1 MTWLWR
7 SRRPCWWYW
16 RETCRMMTLKTSCMR
31 YDVLS
36 RCVPQGLS
44 NLEMIVFSLGAFL
57 VDWEHPCPGL
67 QWSPCREL

>member
-1 MTWLWR
+1 
-7 SRRPCWWYW
+7 
-16 RETCRMMTLKTSCMR
+16 MMTLKTSCMR

-44 NLEMIVFSLGAFL
+44 YLEMIAFSLGAFL
-57 VDWEHPCPGL
+57 VDWERPCPGL